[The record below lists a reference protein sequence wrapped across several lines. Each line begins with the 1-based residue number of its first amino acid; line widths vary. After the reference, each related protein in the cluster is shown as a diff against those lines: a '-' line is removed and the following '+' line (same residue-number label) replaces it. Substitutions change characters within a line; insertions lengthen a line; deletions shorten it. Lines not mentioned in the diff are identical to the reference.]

1 MSKKSKYIAIIPARG
16 GSKELKNKNILK
28 IHSVPLIAYS
38 IKAAQISKRISDV
51 YVSTD
56 STKIAKI
63 AKDYGAHV
71 IKRPAYLA
79 TDSAKQDDVMKH
91 AIAYLEKKRKKK
103 ILSIILLQAT
113 SPIREK
119 KDIDRAV
126 EKFEK
131 SKVDALFSSV
141 HIDLCVWRKKL
152 KNLLPVNFLV
162 EERGNRQQAEIDLVE
177 NGSIYITK
185 VQCYF
190 SKKIR
195 FGNKRATYTMKK
207 FSIFEIDNIEEFKLI
222 EMMIESESKIF
233 RDIVRFS

>member
-1 MSKKSKYIAIIPARG
+1 MPKKQKYIAIIPARG
-16 GSKELKNKNILK
+16 GSKELKNKNILE
-28 IHSVPLIAYS
+28 IASVPLIAYS
-38 IKAAQISKRISDV
+38 IKAAQISKTISDV

-56 STKIAKI
+56 SAKIAKI
-63 AKDYGAHV
+63 AKDYGARV
-71 IKRPAYLA
+71 IKRPANLA

-91 AIAYLEKKRKKK
+91 AVTYLEKKLKRK
-103 ILSIILLQAT
+103 ISSIILLQAT

-119 KDIDRAV
+119 NDIDRAV

-131 SKVDALFSSV
+131 LKVDALFSSV

-152 KNLLPVNFLV
+152 KNLLPVNFTV
-162 EERGNRQQAEIDLVE
+162 EERGNRQHAETDLVE

-185 VQCYF
+185 VKCYF

-195 FGNKRATYTMKK
+195 FGNKRATHIMKK

-222 EMMIESESKIF
+222 DMMIESKSKIF
-233 RDIVRFS
+233 KDIVRF